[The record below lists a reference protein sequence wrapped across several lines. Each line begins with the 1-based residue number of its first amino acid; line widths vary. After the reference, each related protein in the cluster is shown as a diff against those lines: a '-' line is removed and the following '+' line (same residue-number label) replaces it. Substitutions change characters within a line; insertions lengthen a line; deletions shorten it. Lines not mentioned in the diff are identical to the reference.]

1 MKRIYRGMMVLLAVL
16 LVFSMQALAG
26 QTAQNQVQI
35 SPIAA
40 QNDYGSVTYPALAGY
55 PDASIQDTVNKA
67 IYDTAQIETR
77 LNTLNRLEEGGWGLQ
92 VNYKD
97 TLVNG
102 ILSVAVSAYGE
113 MPGGRMG
120 QTYSTVN
127 YNLADGR
134 PITVNDLFTD
144 VEGAFS
150 LMEQK
155 MEEEVQPQLSGYL
168 ENDDLT
174 PIPRDNFFLTP
185 YGITF
190 YYPQDQFSLLS
201 GYSGGCSFDYYELKD
216 YLNVSEGS
224 VLGTLGAGEFLSIT
238 PDTAA
243 RVAQDAAQG
252 KLPGIGAVIGDSLI
266 EKLDEYRLLV
276 EPDYYP
282 GGRFFETETPEMR
295 GVWLLTDAL
304 TESYDQNLV
313 LGLRA
318 DRINLY
324 GIQTGITT
332 IEAWRA
338 ALGQPQSSAE
348 VDETTAEDYRLS
360 AGTSDFYTFGE
371 NKLRLHANAEGVL
384 ESVQLL
390 R

>member
-1 MKRIYRGMMVLLAVL
+1 MKRIHRGMMVLLAVL
-16 LVFSMQALAG
+16 LVLNVQALAE
-26 QTAQNQVQI
+26 QKAQNQAQI
-35 SPIAA
+35 TPVVA
-40 QNDYGSVTYPALAGY
+40 QNNYGNVTYPVLDGY
-55 PDASIQDTVNKA
+55 PDASIQDAVNKA

-97 TLVNG
+97 SIANN
-102 ILSVAVSAYGE
+102 ILSVSVSAYGE

-127 YNLADGR
+127 YDLATGR
-134 PITVNDLFTD
+134 SITVSDLFAD

-155 MEEEVQPQLSGYL
+155 LEDEVRPQLSGYL
-168 ENDDLT
+168 ENDALT

-185 YGITF
+185 GGITF

-224 VLGTLGAGEFLSIT
+224 ILSTLGAGEFLNIT
-238 PDTAA
+238 PDTAT
-243 RVAQDAAQG
+243 RVAQDAAAG
-252 KLPGIGAVIGDSLI
+252 KLPGIDAAIGDSLM
-266 EKLDEYRLLV
+266 KRLDEYRLLV

-282 GGRFFETETPEMR
+282 GGRFFEVEAPELR

-304 TESYDQNLV
+304 TESYDQNQV

-324 GIQTGITT
+324 GIQTDITT
-332 IEAWRA
+332 IDEWRA
-338 ALGQPQSSAE
+338 ALGQPESSAE
-348 VDETTAEDYRLS
+348 IDETTAEDYRLS
-360 AGTSDFYTFGE
+360 AGTSDYYTFGE
-371 NKLRLHANAEGVL
+371 NKLRLHANMEGVL

>member
-1 MKRIYRGMMVLLAVL
+1 
-16 LVFSMQALAG
+16 MQALAEH
-26 QTAQNQVQI
+26 TAQNQAQI
-35 SPIAA
+35 TPVAA
-40 QNDYGSVTYPALAGY
+40 KNNYGSVTYPVLDRY
-55 PDASIQDTVNKA
+55 PDAAVQDTVNKA

-97 TLVNG
+97 TFVNN
-102 ILSVAVSAYGE
+102 ILSVSVSAYGE

-120 QTYSTVN
+120 QIYSTVN
-127 YNLADGR
+127 YNLATGQ
-134 PITVNDLFTD
+134 PIAVTDLFTD
-144 VEGAFS
+144 AEGAFS
-150 LMEQK
+150 FMEQK
-155 MEEEVQPQLSGYL
+155 LEDEVRPLLSGYL
-168 ENDDLT
+168 ENDALT

-201 GYSGGCSFDYYELKD
+201 GYSGGCSFDYFELKD
-216 YLNVSEGS
+216 YLNLSEGS
-224 VLGTLGAGEFLSIT
+224 ILKSLGAGEFLSIT

-243 RVAQDAAQG
+243 RIAKDASQG
-252 KLPGIGAVIGDSLI
+252 ILPGIGAAIGDSLI
-266 EKLDEYRLLV
+266 ERLDEYRLLV

-282 GGRFFETETPEMR
+282 GGRFFEVEVPEMR
-295 GVWLLTDAL
+295 CVWLLTDAL
-304 TESYDQNLV
+304 TDSYDQNQV

-332 IEAWRA
+332 IEEWRA
-338 ALGQPQSSAE
+338 VLGQPESSAA

-360 AGTSDFYTFGE
+360 AGTSDYYTFGE

>member
-1 MKRIYRGMMVLLAVL
+1 
-16 LVFSMQALAG
+16 
-26 QTAQNQVQI
+26 
-35 SPIAA
+35 
-40 QNDYGSVTYPALAGY
+40 
-55 PDASIQDTVNKA
+55 
-67 IYDTAQIETR
+67 
-77 LNTLNRLEEGGWGLQ
+77 
-92 VNYKD
+92 
-97 TLVNG
+97 
-102 ILSVAVSAYGE
+102 
-113 MPGGRMG
+113 
-120 QTYSTVN
+120 
-127 YNLADGR
+127 
-134 PITVNDLFTD
+134 
-144 VEGAFS
+144 
-150 LMEQK
+150 
-155 MEEEVQPQLSGYL
+155 VQPQLSGYL
-168 ENDDLT
+168 ENDTLT

-185 YGITF
+185 DGITF

-224 VLGTLGAGEFLSIT
+224 VLNTLGVDKFLSIT

-243 RVAQDAAQG
+243 RVAQDVTAG
-252 KLPGIGAVIGDSLI
+252 KLPGIGAAIGDSLM
-266 EKLDEYRLLV
+266 ERLDEYRLLV

-282 GGRFFETETPEMR
+282 GGRFFETEAPELR

-304 TESYDQNLV
+304 TESYDQSQV
-313 LGLRA
+313 LGIRA

-338 ALGQPQSSAE
+338 ALGQPQSSTA

-360 AGTSDFYTFGE
+360 AGTSDYYTFGE
-371 NKLRLHANAEGVL
+371 NKLRLHANGDGIL